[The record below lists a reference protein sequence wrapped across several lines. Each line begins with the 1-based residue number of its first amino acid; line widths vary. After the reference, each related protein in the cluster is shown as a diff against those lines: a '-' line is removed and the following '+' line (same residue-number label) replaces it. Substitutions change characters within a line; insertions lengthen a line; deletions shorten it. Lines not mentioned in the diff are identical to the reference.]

1 MLHVASE
8 VPQIHIILLNW
19 NQTDLTLACLRS
31 LACLEYSN
39 FQIILV
45 DNGSKPG
52 SFDQIKAEFPQIT
65 LICLERN
72 RGFTG
77 GNNAGIARAL
87 GDGADYVMLLNN
99 DTEVAPDLLQ
109 RLVDYA
115 EARPRCGIVGPL
127 IYYYDEP
134 RRIWSAGGAVDPCSA
149 ASTSLR
155 EGKLDDRS
163 EQPVQVD
170 YISGCALL
178 IKRSVVEQ
186 VGLLDD
192 RFFIYYEETDWC
204 ARVRELGYEIWL
216 VPQGHVW
223 HKIAFGAREASP
235 RYEYLMTRNRLLYL
249 KKRGASFARIAWVIV
264 SQDARTLLSWSLR
277 PRHRAK
283 RVLRRYRVRGI
294 MDYMRG
300 RFGEP
305 LISIIQPPGMP

>member
-1 MLHVASE
+1 MSNSTRGLPRV
-8 VPQIHIILLNW
+8 HIILLNW
-19 NQTDLTLACLRS
+19 NQADLTLACLRS
-31 LACLEYSN
+31 LARLEHLN
-39 FQIILV
+39 FQIVLV

-52 SFDQIKAEFPQIT
+52 SLDQIKTEFPQIT

-72 RGFTG
+72 LGFTG
-77 GNNAGIARAL
+77 GNNVGIARAL
-87 GDGADYVMLLNN
+87 RDGADYIMLLNN

-115 EARPRCGIVGPL
+115 EGRPKCAIVGPL

-134 RRIWSAGGAVDPCSA
+134 HRIWSAGGAVDPYTA

-155 EGKLDDRS
+155 EGELDDHGQES
-163 EQPVQVD
+163 LQVD

-178 IKRSVVEQ
+178 IKRTVVEQ

-216 VPQGHVW
+216 VPQGRVW
-223 HKIAFGAREASP
+223 HKINLQARSASP

-249 KKRGASFARIAWVIV
+249 KKRGASFARIAWVIM
-264 SQDARTLLSWSLR
+264 SQDACTLLSWSLR
-277 PRHRAK
+277 PHHRAK
-283 RVLRRYRVRGI
+283 RVLRMYRVRGI
-294 MDYMRG
+294 VDFLRG

-305 LISIIQPPGMP
+305 QIPVAD